1 LRAFRNRTAA
11 SIRAAMWSL
20 SAFTVAKRLP
30 PALDSRGDAQ
40 FGGPL

>member
-1 LRAFRNRTAA
+1 
-11 SIRAAMWSL
+11 MWSL

-40 FGGPL
+40 FGGYPSPL